1 MACEKS
7 TDIFDVSRSMFLYPW
22 LEYPDRTKELR
33 KAMAPVHLPLS
44 CYQMPKEEFPPS
56 PECWRQHPSK
66 PNSVPYCY
74 FKKPEISTHWHD
86 LYDQREE
93 WEAEKMLRKMRDDC
107 RYIKEVHQTHIKMFH
122 LPMSKLTIK
131 SEMRSRPLESTQDPL
146 KWQRLRELTKSL
158 ESPREDEQFYA
169 AQALGCLRISDK
181 FVMEALQQVA
191 QTGPEKV
198 KYEAYR
204 TLAILGCLNKHVI
217 QALIKQLKEKN
228 EGKRMET
235 LTGLRMALNSW
246 AAVSKDKRTQVGDE
260 GKLVPVLQT
269 LIKKSSSEASLEA
282 ALCLG
287 FLRPCSNMVQEF
299 LLQCLC
305 QGLKTQRMKALRML
319 VKVMH
324 VHSAPVIR
332 AILDQLC
339 SSSVL
344 EDRFEAT
351 QMLKTI
357 GLEQIQAQGLEELTF
372 NLLRRKTHNEP
383 FLAVRQAVA
392 QTVEELKL
400 KPTMMNLVEAQLMN
414 PDATARQEAVISLGV
429 LGIRSPQVFHLLLDL
444 LDAENHQAVKKSLQ
458 ETLILCA
465 SIDPWIQNKLKN
477 KVLFVYEAP
486 KTNVKAEPTRFQKE
500 PENPEELTIQDFR
513 LAKLN
518 PLFIAK
524 SITKVGQKKT
534 PAFPPCCSKPR
545 KHRPQA
551 IGPWQPRIKKQLR
564 VLAETAK

>member
-1 MACEKS
+1 MAYEKS
-7 TDIFDVSRSMFLYPW
+7 TDIFDVSRSMFLYPR

-74 FKKPEISTHWHD
+74 FKKPEIYTHWHD
-86 LYDQREE
+86 LYDRREE
-93 WEAEKMLRKMRDDC
+93 REAKKMLRKMRDDH
-107 RYIKEVHQTHIKMFH
+107 RYIKEVHQTHIQMFH

-131 SEMRSRPLESTQDPL
+131 SEMRSRPLEPTWDPL

-181 FVMEALQQVA
+181 FVVKALQQVA

-217 QALIKQLKEKN
+217 RALIKQLREKN
-228 EGKRMET
+228 EGQRMET

-287 FLRPCSNMVQEF
+287 FLRPRSNMVQEF

-305 QGLKTQRMKALRML
+305 QGLKTQQMKALRML

-400 KPTMMNLVEAQLMN
+400 KPMMMNLVEAQLMN

-486 KTNVKAEPTRFQKE
+486 KTNVKVEPTRFRKE

-518 PLFIAK
+518 PLFTAK

-534 PAFPPCCSKPR
+534 PAFPSYCLKPR

-564 VLAETAK
+564 VLAEIAK

>member
-1 MACEKS
+1 
-7 TDIFDVSRSMFLYPW
+7 MFLYPW

-74 FKKPEISTHWHD
+74 FKKPEIYTHWHN

-93 WEAEKMLRKMRDDC
+93 REAEKMLRKMRDDC

-131 SEMRSRPLESTQDPL
+131 SEMRSRPLEPTQDPL

-217 QALIKQLKEKN
+217 RALIKQLKEKN
-228 EGKRMET
+228 EGQRMET

-465 SIDPWIQNKLKN
+465 STDPWIQNKLKN

-524 SITKVGQKKT
+524 SITKVGQKKM
-534 PAFPPCCSKPR
+534 PAFPPCCSKPQ

-564 VLAETAK
+564 VLAEIAK

>member
-93 WEAEKMLRKMRDDC
+93 REAEKMLRKMRDDC
-107 RYIKEVHQTHIKMFH
+107 RYIKEVQQTHIKMFH
-122 LPMSKLTIK
+122 LPMSKLTMK

-169 AQALGCLRISDK
+169 AQVRRGKDRGGW
-181 FVMEALQQVA
+181 LQPGA

-269 LIKKSSSEASLEA
+269 LIRKSSSEASLEA

-564 VLAETAK
+564 VLAEIAK

>member
-1 MACEKS
+1 MALHS
-7 TDIFDVSRSMFLYPW
+7 PQ
-22 LEYPDRTKELR
+22 ELR

-74 FKKPEISTHWHD
+74 FNKPEIYTHWHD

-93 WEAEKMLRKMRDDC
+93 REAEKMLRKTRDDH
-107 RYIKEVHQTHIKMFH
+107 RYIREVHQTHIQMFH

-131 SEMRSRPLESTQDPL
+131 SEMRSRPLEPTWDPL

-181 FVMEALQQVA
+181 FVMKALQQVA

-198 KYEAYR
+198 QYEAYR

-217 QALIKQLKEKN
+217 RALIKQLKEKN
-228 EGKRMET
+228 EGQRMET

-287 FLRPCSNMVQEF
+287 FLRPRSNMVQEF

-332 AILDQLC
+332 AVLDQLC

-400 KPTMMNLVEAQLMN
+400 KPMMMNLVEAQLMN

-486 KTNVKAEPTRFQKE
+486 KTNVKAEPTRFRKE

-518 PLFIAK
+518 PLFTAK

-534 PAFPPCCSKPR
+534 PAFPPYCSKPR

-564 VLAETAK
+564 VLAEIAK

>member
-1 MACEKS
+1 
-7 TDIFDVSRSMFLYPW
+7 
-22 LEYPDRTKELR
+22 
-33 KAMAPVHLPLS
+33 MAPVHLPLS

-93 WEAEKMLRKMRDDC
+93 REAEKMLRKMRDDC

-235 LTGLRMALNSW
+235 LMGLRMALNSW

-400 KPTMMNLVEAQLMN
+400 KPMMMNLVEAQLMN

-500 PENPEELTIQDFR
+500 PENPEELTIQDFQ

-564 VLAETAK
+564 VLAEIAK